1 MEQFINTKEN
11 KLEIPVNEIDNIYI
25 WTQVSNTQEILLS
38 SKKYFQLIT
47 RSFREEVKP
56 VLNVLNDKIPS
67 IKESSYTFAD
77 YLSFKLNNHVI
88 FNKSTCFCYMTNTN
102 LLNSLICYIAHTKNK
117 FNIEEDSIASL
128 IINKIDEPDRFTSL
142 LDKDF
147 VILRDYAHL
156 PDHKY
161 RSAILDSILLRRS
174 VPNKITLILLANKG
188 ILIANNLIP
197 EERARDKK
205 LSRLD
210 GLLEKFNLRRTS
222 TYQSL
227 LSEWFSLMPI
237 NLEKFIYSKEQPK
250 ETVRKI
256 MKKNNR

>member
-1 MEQFINTKEN
+1 MTYNEIVNKVSKELNLPRTVVDKSYKSFWIFIRNTIKQLPLKDNLNEEEFSKLRTSFNIPTIGKLFCTYNRFINTKEN

-25 WTQVSNTQEILLS
+25 WNQVSNTQEILLS

-117 FNIEEDSIASL
+117 FNIEEYS
-128 IINKIDEPDRFTSL
+128 RFAL
-142 LDKDF
+142 C
-147 VILRDYAHL
+147 
-156 PDHKY
+156 
-161 RSAILDSILLRRS
+161 
-174 VPNKITLILLANKG
+174 
-188 ILIANNLIP
+188 
-197 EERARDKK
+197 
-205 LSRLD
+205 SRL
-210 GLLEKFNLRRTS
+210 
-222 TYQSL
+222 
-227 LSEWFSLMPI
+227 
-237 NLEKFIYSKEQPK
+237 
-250 ETVRKI
+250 
-256 MKKNNR
+256 